1 MSVLDGR
8 DALRIIINQ
17 VAEVAGYLWEKG
29 WAERN
34 GGNITV
40 NVTELVD
47 AGMRALPALS
57 EPQAIG
63 AVLPHLQGCW
73 FYCKG
78 TQKRMRD
85 LARDPMGNGSL
96 IRITEDC
103 AHYEIVADLPVL
115 PNLNLPRMNME
126 GFVTGETAEGE
137 ASGVSLLELLMAEPA
152 AEGSLTEGLPLE
164 DPPAGAAAVTEKN
177 SPDHGP
183 AAENP
188 DEKTNEEEF
197 HP

>member
-1 MSVLDGR
+1 
-8 DALRIIINQ
+8 
-17 VAEVAGYLWEKG
+17 
-29 WAERN
+29 
-34 GGNITV
+34 
-40 NVTELVD
+40 
-47 AGMRALPALS
+47 
-57 EPQAIG
+57 
-63 AVLPHLQGCW
+63 
-73 FYCKG
+73 
-78 TQKRMRD
+78 
-85 LARDPMGNGSL
+85 
-96 IRITEDC
+96 
-103 AHYEIVADLPVL
+103 
-115 PNLNLPRMNME
+115 ME

-183 AAENP
+183 AAEKP